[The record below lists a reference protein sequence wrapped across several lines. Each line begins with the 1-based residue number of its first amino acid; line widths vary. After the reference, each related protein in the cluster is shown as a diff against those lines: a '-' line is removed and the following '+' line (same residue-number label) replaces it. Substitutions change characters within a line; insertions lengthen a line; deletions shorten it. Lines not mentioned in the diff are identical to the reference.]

1 MAKGKGASGKGKGK
15 LIIVAVIVLVL
26 LGGGFFG
33 AAFTGMVKIKGIT
46 PKSKLAK
53 QAAPA
58 PATAAK
64 AEEKPADAAKPEAST
79 PEPVAEAPKP
89 KPVSVDLEKGAAAVA
104 EIWNNLPNDRVLA
117 ITANWEI
124 PDIARVFGLMET
136 EKTAAILS
144 MMKPDEASRISEEI
158 QRQAGT
164 PDPEG

>member
-1 MAKGKGASGKGKGK
+1 MAKGKGASGKGKGKGK

-53 QAAPA
+53 QAAPT
-58 PATAAK
+58 TAAK
-64 AEEKPADAAKPEAST
+64 AEEKPAEAAKPEAST

-89 KPVSVDLEKGAAAVA
+89 KPVPVDLEKGAAAVA